1 MTKAEAAE
9 KVAKLRRLAA
19 GTNVA
24 AEADSAKRRADEL
37 IKQFGLT
44 EVELSAGSRANAFDD
59 LLTEL
64 DGYIRKHEVPT
75 VVFEVIERMKK
86 DTKKEDK
93 AKALEKFVTVVRGA
107 ALFLDVG
114 GVKKVM
120 DQVLAKH
127 GVTI

>member
-1 MTKAEAAE
+1 MTKNEAAE

-19 GTNVA
+19 GTNNA
-24 AEADSAKRRADEL
+24 AEADSARRRADEL

-75 VVFEVIERMKK
+75 VVFEVIEKMKK

-93 AKALEKFVTVVRGA
+93 AKALEKFVTIVRGA